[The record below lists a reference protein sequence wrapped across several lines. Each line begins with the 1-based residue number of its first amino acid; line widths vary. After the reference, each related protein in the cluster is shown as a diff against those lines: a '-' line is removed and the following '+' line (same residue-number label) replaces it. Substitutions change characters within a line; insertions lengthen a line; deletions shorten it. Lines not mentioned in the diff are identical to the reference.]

1 MRASVSSAHAGAPV
15 IPTAV
20 TGAEESTINLASLDL
35 PPHAQLRKLP
45 LPLNL
50 LPLPSRWRIRFIERR
65 SALTGA
71 AAVDRE
77 HIEAEARA
85 VRQRVQDAIDSFTD
99 G

>member
-1 MRASVSSAHAGAPV
+1 VRASVSSAHAGAPV

-35 PPHAQLRKLP
+35 PPHVQLRKLP

-50 LPLPSRWRIRFIERR
+50 LPLPSRWHIRFIEQR

-71 AAVDRE
+71 AAGDRG
-77 HIEAEARA
+77 HTEAEARA
-85 VRQRVQDAIDSFTD
+85 VRQRVQDAIDLFTD